1 MVLNYNISIRLDSE
15 VCKSIPETC
24 QEPKKVTTLNPLQS
38 LVVESGDASQM
49 DTGSSGDTSADHNY
63 CSLEEQSFET
73 QLLTIQSTLSSLKLR
88 LQSLEKKHCSEDNAD
103 CTQKFKTAL
112 LLLDSMGRCLDGN
125 LEEEHLTQ
133 AVLTLLGGECW
144 GSVYSSHLMNSVAC
158 WLGQQFHGANS
169 CVSQKVESFKV
180 EHIERITDLP
190 PADQLATELFPE
202 AMRTLM
208 LHWMGLSDEAH
219 QEKRRS
225 EYPILLLILEFAN
238 HNLITGAAH
247 VLYSSLICR

>member
-1 MVLNYNISIRLDSE
+1 MNYNISIRLDS
-15 VCKSIPETC
+15 C
-24 QEPKKVTTLNPLQS
+24 QEPKKESVNPQQS
-38 LVVESGDASQM
+38 LVVEELVDASQT

-63 CSLEEQSFET
+63 CSLEEQSFKT
-73 QLLTIQSTLSSLKLR
+73 QLKSIQTTLSSLKLR
-88 LQSLEKKHCSEDNAD
+88 LQSLEKKCSEDDAD

-112 LLLDSMGRCLDGN
+112 PLLDSIGRCLDGN
-125 LEEEHLTQ
+125 LEEKHLTQ
-133 AVLTLLGGECW
+133 TVLTLLGAECW
-144 GSVYSSHLMNSVAC
+144 GSVYSSHLINSVAC
-158 WLGQQFHGANS
+158 WLGQQFHGANG

-202 AMRTLM
+202 AMQTLM
-208 LHWMGLSDEAH
+208 LHWMGLSDEAS